1 MFRGKIKHIHF
12 VGIGGS
18 GMSGIAEV
26 LLNMGYRVTGSDL
39 SENSSVQRLRAL
51 GGEITCG
58 HRTQNIAGADVLV
71 KSTAIPNHNVEI
83 VAAEQAHIP
92 VIPRAEMLAELMR
105 MKYGVAVAGT
115 HGKTTTTSMLATCMY
130 KANLDPTVVIGG
142 RLNSLGSSA
151 RLGEGPFMV
160 AEADESDGSFMKLS
174 PTVAI
179 ITNIDPEHMAHW
191 KSEEALIDGFRQ
203 FAQKVPFFGFVAL
216 CLDHP
221 VVQSIIPSIRRKI
234 ITYGMSFQADVR
246 AENISY
252 DSIHTAFDV
261 IYRNRNLGS
270 ITMDMPGDHNIANA
284 LACCAVC
291 LELEIPFAQIQDG
304 LNGFTGVDRR
314 FSIRDTITHEEGDIT
329 IIDDYGHHP
338 VEIEATLS
346 AAAQA
351 WPNRR
356 ILAIC
361 QPHRY
366 TRVQEQFSAFC
377 RCFNRASLLYITPI
391 YRAGEKPI
399 EGITHENLAQG
410 IRDHGHRAVY
420 TAPSLEGI
428 QKQVLEHAKPGD
440 IIITLGAGNVNSLCA
455 SLSEEL
461 R

>member
-1 MFRGKIKHIHF
+1 
-12 VGIGGS
+12 
-18 GMSGIAEV
+18 
-26 LLNMGYRVTGSDL
+26 
-39 SENSSVQRLRAL
+39 L
-51 GGEITCG
+51 GGDIKLG
-58 HRTQNIAGADVLV
+58 HRIQNISGADVLV
-71 KSTAIPNHNVEI
+71 KSTAIPNHNVEV

-179 ITNIDPEHMAHW
+179 ITNIDPEHMSHW
-191 KSEEALIDGFRQ
+191 KSEEALIRGFQ
-203 FAQKVPFFGFVAL
+203 EFAQKVPFFGFVAL

-246 AENISY
+246 AENIAY
-252 DSIHTAFDV
+252 DRIHCSFDV
-261 IYRNRNLGS
+261 IYRGQNLGT
-270 ITMDMPGDHNIANA
+270 ITMDMPGEHNISNA
-284 LACCAVC
+284 LACIAVC
-291 LELEIPFAQIQDG
+291 LELEIPFAQIQEG

-314 FSIRDTITHEEGDIT
+314 FSVRANLSHPEGEIT

-346 AAAQA
+346 ATAMA
-351 WPNRR
+351 WPKRR

-366 TRVQEQFSAFC
+366 TRVEEQFAAFC
-377 RCFNRASLLYITPI
+377 RCFNRASLLFLTPI

-399 EGITHENLAQG
+399 EGITHEALAQG
-410 IRDHGHRAVY
+410 IRDHGHRSVY
-420 TAPSLEGI
+420 TAPSLEDI
-428 QKQVLEHAKPGD
+428 QKLVCAEARPGD
-440 IIITLGAGNVNSLCA
+440 VIITLGAGDVNTLCTSIA
-455 SLSEEL
+455 DDL

>member
-26 LLNMGYRVTGSDL
+26 LINMGYRVTGSDL
-39 SENSSVQRLRAL
+39 SENSSVARLRKL
-51 GGEITCG
+51 GGEIVIG
-58 HRTQNIAGADVLV
+58 HRIQNIAGADVIV

-83 VAAEQAHIP
+83 VAAEQEHIP

-105 MKYGVAVAGT
+105 MKYGIAVAGT

-130 KANLDPTVVIGG
+130 ASNLDPTVVIGG

-221 VVQSIIPSIRRKI
+221 VVQSIIPSIKRKV

-246 AENISY
+246 AENIQY
-252 DSIHTAFDV
+252 KEIHTSFDV
-261 IYRNRNLGS
+261 IYRDRNLGR
-270 ITMDMPGDHNIANA
+270 IQLDMPGEHNVSNA

-291 LELEIPFAQIQDG
+291 LELEVPFSLIQEG
-304 LNGFTGVDRR
+304 LHGFTGVERR
-314 FSIRDTITHEEGDIT
+314 FSIRADIPKPDGNIT

-338 VEIEATLS
+338 VEIEATLKATS
-346 AAAQA
+346 MA
-351 WPNRR
+351 WPKRR

-366 TRVQEQFSAFC
+366 TRVQEQFSEFC
-377 RCFNRASLLYITPI
+377 RCFNQASLLFLPPI
-391 YRAGEKPI
+391 YRAGERPI
-399 EGITHENLAQG
+399 DGITHEKLAQG
-410 IRDHGHRAVY
+410 VRDHGHRNVF
-420 TAPSLEGI
+420 TSPTLEDMHDLVR
-428 QKQVLEHAKPGD
+428 QQVRPGD
-440 IIITLGAGNVNSLCA
+440 IIITLGAGDVNKLCLSLKEA
-455 SLSEEL
+455 LM
-461 R
+461 

>member
-1 MFRGKIKHIHF
+1 MFRGKIQHIHF

-26 LLNMGYRVTGSDL
+26 LINMGYRVTGSDM
-39 SENSSVQRLRAL
+39 SENATVQRLREL
-51 GGEITCG
+51 GGDITCG
-58 HRTQNIAGADVLV
+58 HRKQNIAGADVLV
-71 KSTAIPNHNVEI
+71 KSTAIPDHNVEV

-105 MKYGVAVAGT
+105 MKYGVAIAGT

-130 KANLDPTVVIGG
+130 TANLDPTVVIGG

-151 RLGEGPFMV
+151 RLGAGPFMV
-160 AEADESDGSFMKLS
+160 AEADESDGSFMMLS

-179 ITNIDPEHMAHW
+179 ITNIDPEHMSHW
-191 KSEEALIDGFRQ
+191 KSEEALIDGFRK

-252 DSIHTAFDV
+252 NSIHTTFDV
-261 IYRNRNLGS
+261 IYRDRNLGS
-270 ITMDMPGDHNIANA
+270 ITIDMPGQHNVSNA

-291 LELEIPFAQIQDG
+291 LELDIPFAKIQEG
-304 LNGFTGVDRR
+304 LHGFSGVDRR
-314 FSIRDTITHEEGDIT
+314 FSIRANLPHPDGDIT

-338 VEIEATLS
+338 VEIEATL
-346 AAAQA
+346 AAASVA
-351 WPNRR
+351 WPKRR

-366 TRVQEQFSAFC
+366 TRVQEQFSEFC
-377 RCFNRASLLYITPI
+377 RCFNRASLLFMTPI
-391 YRAGEKPI
+391 YRAGEQPI

-410 IRDHGHRAVY
+410 VRDHGHRSVF
-420 TAPSLEGI
+420 TASSLEGI
-428 QKQVLEHAKPGD
+428 QELVCTHARPGD
-440 IIITLGAGNVNSLCA
+440 VIITLGAGNVNSLCS
-455 SLSEEL
+455 SLAQAL
-461 R
+461 A

>member
-26 LLNMGYRVTGSDL
+26 LINMGYRITGSDL
-39 SENSSVQRLRAL
+39 SENASVDRLRTL
-51 GGEITCG
+51 GCEITIG
-58 HRTQNIAGADVLV
+58 HRTQNIAGADVVV
-71 KSTAIPNHNVEI
+71 KSTAIPDHNVEV
-83 VAAEQAHIP
+83 VAADQDHIP

-105 MKYGVAVAGT
+105 MKYGIAVAGT

-130 KANLDPTVVIGG
+130 TSGLDPTVVIGG

-191 KSEEALIDGFRQ
+191 KSEDALINGFRQ
-203 FAQKVPFFGFVAL
+203 FAQKVPFFGFVVL

-221 VVQSIIPSIRRKI
+221 VVQSIIPSIKRKV

-246 AENISY
+246 AENIEY
-252 DSIHTAFDV
+252 NEIHTSFDV
-261 IYRNRNLGS
+261 LYHDRLLGR
-270 ITMDMPGDHNIANA
+270 IQLDMPGEHNISNA
-284 LACCAVC
+284 LASCAVC
-291 LELEIPFAQIQDG
+291 LELEVPFAQIQKG
-304 LNGFTGVDRR
+304 LHGFTGVDRR
-314 FSIRDTITHEEGDIT
+314 FSIRADIEKPEGKIT

-338 VEIEATLS
+338 VEIEATLK
-346 AAAQA
+346 ATAKA
-351 WPNRR
+351 WPKRR

-366 TRVQEQFSAFC
+366 TRVQEQFSEFC
-377 RCFNRASLLYITPI
+377 RCFNQASILFLSPI
-391 YRAGEKPI
+391 YRAGERPI
-399 EGITHENLAQG
+399 EGISHEKLAQG
-410 IRDHGHRAVY
+410 VRDHGHRSVY
-420 TAPSLEGI
+420 TAPSLEDI
-428 QKQVLEHAKPGD
+428 HALVHKEARPGD
-440 IIITLGAGNVNSLCA
+440 VIITLGAGNVNTLCTTLKEA
-455 SLSEEL
+455 LM
-461 R
+461 